1 MAERI
6 DDTGFSG
13 IRLIQDTEAFCYG
26 IDAVLLAS
34 FAAAGGH
41 RSYID
46 LGTNNGIIPLLLSS
60 MTTAETLCGVE
71 VQAAAA
77 ALAERNVRDN
87 RLGDRIGIV
96 RCDILDVKEHFE
108 RGSFEAVVANPP
120 YFRKGSGLIN
130 AREPKITA
138 RHETTASL
146 DDFVR
151 CASWLLGDRGAF
163 YMIHRPDRL
172 ADIVYSCRQAS
183 LEPKVMRFV
192 SPRRDRAPNLLL
204 MECRKYGGPGLKV
217 QDPLAVYN
225 EDGTITGEIRR
236 IYGRETQGTPANE

>member
-6 DDTGFSG
+6 DDIGFSG
-13 IRLIQDTEAFCYG
+13 IRLTQDAEAFCYG
-26 IDAVLLAS
+26 IDAVLLAD
-34 FAAAGGH
+34 FAASGGH

-46 LGTNNGIIPLLLSS
+46 LGTNNGIIPLLLSA
-60 MTTAETLCGVE
+60 MTSADQLCGVE
-71 VQAAAA
+71 LQPAAA

-87 RLGDRIGIV
+87 GLAHRISIV
-96 RCDILDVKEHFE
+96 CCDVLDIKEHFG

-120 YFRKGSGLIN
+120 YFRKGRGLIN
-130 AREPKITA
+130 AAESKITA

-172 ADIVYSCRQAS
+172 ADIVYSCRQAD

-204 MECRKYGGPGLKV
+204 LECRKYGGPGLKLA
-217 QDPLAVYN
+217 DPLAVHN
-225 EDGTITGEIRR
+225 EDGTYTGEIQRMYRR
-236 IYGRETQGTPANE
+236 DSQKSCDV

>member
-1 MAERI
+1 MAERK

-13 IRLIQDTEAFCYG
+13 ICLTQDTEAFCYG

-34 FAAAGGH
+34 FAAEGRH
-41 RSYID
+41 RSYMD
-46 LGTNNGIIPLLLSS
+46 LGTNNGIIPLLLSA
-60 MTTAETLCGVE
+60 MTDAEELCGIE
-71 VQAAAA
+71 LQPAAAE
-77 ALAERNVRDN
+77 LAERNVRDN
-87 RLGDRIGIV
+87 GLEKRIRIV
-96 RCDILDVKEHFE
+96 CCDVLDAEENFA

-120 YFRKGSGLIN
+120 YFRKGSGLKN
-130 AREPKITA
+130 SFAPKMTA

-183 LEPKVMRFV
+183 LEPKTMRFV

-204 MECRKYGGPGLKV
+204 LECRKYGGSGLRML
-217 QDPLAVYN
+217 DPLAVYN
-225 EDGTITGEIRR
+225 EDGTYTGEILR
-236 IYGRETQGTPANE
+236 IYGREGE